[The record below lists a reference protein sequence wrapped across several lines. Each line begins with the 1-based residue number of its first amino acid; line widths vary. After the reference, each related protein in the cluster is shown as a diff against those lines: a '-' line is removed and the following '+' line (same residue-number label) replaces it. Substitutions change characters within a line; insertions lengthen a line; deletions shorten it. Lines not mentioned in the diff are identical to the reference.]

1 MKNQGKRFI
10 MKKLIIIGVLS
21 ILSLFLFIDFCY
33 RQWAVAA
40 FIAAVPTTIL
50 NGYVIYL
57 ACYGDFDED

>member
-1 MKNQGKRFI
+1 

-21 ILSLFLFIDFCY
+21 ILSLFLFIDFCF

-40 FIAAVPTTIL
+40 FIAAVPTIIL